1 MAGQSAVAMHVIL
14 TAQFIN
20 QSTRGFFMLIK
31 QCFVLLFT
39 LAAANMAA
47 AVCNTAIPKT
57 TPDNAFTLH
66 NNGTV
71 THNKTGL
78 MWMRCE
84 LGQTWDGATC
94 SGSSQVYTWSA
105 ALQVAEGY
113 AFSGYSDW
121 RVPNKNELASIVE
134 LACFNPAINTL
145 AFPDAP
151 ASDVWSSSPHA
162 ASNSDGALDVYF
174 YNGGVG
180 SKRKTASTSVRL
192 VRGGQ

>member
-1 MAGQSAVAMHVIL
+1 
-14 TAQFIN
+14 
-20 QSTRGFFMLIK
+20 ML
-31 QCFVLLFT
+31 T
-39 LAAANMAA
+39 LAATDMATA
-47 AVCNTAIPKT
+47 ACNNAIPKT

-84 LGQTWDGATC
+84 LGQTWDGSTC
-94 SGSSQVYTWSA
+94 SGSSQAYTWSA

-134 LACFNPAINTL
+134 LACYNPAINTL
-145 AFPDAP
+145 AFPNAQTN
-151 ASDVWSSSPHA
+151 AVWSSSPDA
-162 ASNSDGALDVYF
+162 NTSGDYGPIYAWYVGF
-174 YNGGVG
+174 GNGYVWPD
-180 SKRKTASTSVRL
+180 SKIQTFHVRL